1 MSVPKETWKML
12 DEVRQHYMTIVE
24 ELNDMDRNDQLT
36 WLEITE
42 AIEEEI
48 KIAKSKLE
56 AIMKPEEHKRRLEN
70 EIKG

>member
-1 MSVPKETWKML
+1 MSVPRETWKML

-56 AIMKPEEHKRRLEN
+56 AIMKSEEQKRRLEN
-70 EIKG
+70 EIRG

>member
-1 MSVPKETWKML
+1 ML

-56 AIMKPEEHKRRLEN
+56 AIMKSEEHKRRLEN
-70 EIKG
+70 EIRG